1 MESSDTIIVVV
12 FFIVVYAAVAI
23 VATTTASFLVQMKPE
38 SEYVFHDVRRTH
50 FGTNDGV
57 Y

>member
-1 MESSDTIIVVV
+1 
-12 FFIVVYAAVAI
+12 
-23 VATTTASFLVQMKPE
+23 MKPE

-57 Y
+57 YWFIKMRGILNFNF